1 MSPLSE
7 RLILLREQHR
17 LPQRTVAEAIQI
29 TMRAYQRYE
38 YGDGATAFHC
48 NRAGKILS
56 YFIGRTGL
64 WPKEIAGSPEWQ
76 RLPMSSTAKGSFFY
90 KNTQNGRPLC
100 FGKDSVLCVNR
111 ATSKCG
117 GCMNEYRL

>member
-38 YGDGATAFHC
+38 YGE
-48 NRAGKILS
+48 REPQLS
-56 YFIGRTGL
+56 TV
-64 WPKEIAGSPEWQ
+64 IA
-76 RLPMSSTAKGSFFY
+76 LAKFYHISTAKGSFFY

>member
-38 YGDGATAFHC
+38 YGEREPQLSTVIALAIIFHWTNWSLAQR
-48 NRAGKILS
+48 NRRFPRMAKTPYEFHSKRIIFLQEYTKRETVVFWERFCSLCEQGNLKM
-56 YFIGRTGL
+56 R
-64 WPKEIAGSPEWQ
+64 
-76 RLPMSSTAKGSFFY
+76 RLY
-90 KNTQNGRPLC
+90 
-100 FGKDSVLCVNR
+100 
-111 ATSKCG
+111 
-117 GCMNEYRL
+117 E

>member
-38 YGDGATAFHC
+38 YGEREPQLSTVIALAKFYHISQRNRRFPRMAKTPYEFHSKRIIFLQEYTKRETVVFWERFC
-48 NRAGKILS
+48 SLCEQGNLKMR
-56 YFIGRTGL
+56 
-64 WPKEIAGSPEWQ
+64 
-76 RLPMSSTAKGSFFY
+76 RLY
-90 KNTQNGRPLC
+90 
-100 FGKDSVLCVNR
+100 
-111 ATSKCG
+111 
-117 GCMNEYRL
+117 E

>member
-38 YGDGATAFHC
+38 YGE
-48 NRAGKILS
+48 REPQLS
-56 YFIGRTGL
+56 TVIALAKLDELVFG
-64 WPKEIAGSPEWQ
+64 PKKSQVP
-76 RLPMSSTAKGSFFY
+76 P
-90 KNTQNGRPLC
+90 N
-100 FGKDSVLCVNR
+100 GKDSL
-111 ATSKCG
+111 
-117 GCMNEYRL
+117 